1 MLDDMPNQMN
11 PMLIT
16 PLSSQDFDN
25 ANMVVW
31 SEWSQWSSCVDK
43 NGVCDPSRLHSRLRK
58 CVSQNTGEKV
68 DISHCKSRFNM
79 HDLALELDDCSKSCS
94 QQQQQQAPSDSHI
107 MSDAPSVI
115 ATAPSVFSNDSP
127 SSMMPSFTQT
137 NNNNKPKMSAITAA
151 SNKDSN
157 SNSNS
162 NSGSNLVDVYTP
174 SNSVPPTGSSEVNLS
189 AQSASSL
196 GTSSL
201 VSPNQAPTTEGAR
214 SGTVSEQNS
223 VISSTLMPQ
232 LVDQPPRVDLNNNQ
246 QQQLSQ
252 MSCSNCTSDEI
263 CLLLMQQKVPFCAKM
278 KNRSDES
285 GCFGWCKAQN
295 QLCQPV
301 GQNAFKCIHDSECLA
316 EEWRCNDSA
325 CIPLSKRCDGHS
337 NCYDNSDERDCPAIR

>member
-1 MLDDMPNQMN
+1 MPNQMN

-58 CVSQNTGEKV
+58 CVSQHTGEKV
-68 DISHCKSRFNM
+68 DVSHCKSRFNM

-94 QQQQQQAPSDSHI
+94 QQQQQQPSDSHI

-115 ATAPSVFSNDSP
+115 ATAPSVFGNNNESP
-127 SSMMPSFTQT
+127 SPMMPSFTQT
-137 NNNNKPKMSAITAA
+137 NSNNKPKMSAITAA
-151 SNKDSN
+151 SSKDSN
-157 SNSNS
+157 SNSG
-162 NSGSNLVDVYTP
+162 GSLVDVYTP
-174 SNSVPPTGSSEVNLS
+174 SNSLAPTGSSEVNLS
-189 AQSASSL
+189 AQSSSTL

-201 VSPNQAPTTEGAR
+201 VVNQAITTEGAR
-214 SGTVSEQNS
+214 SGTVSAEPNS

-232 LVDQPPRVDLNNNQ
+232 LVDQPAHVDLNNQ

-337 NCYDNSDERDCPAIR
+337 NCYDNSDERDCPAIRKQIID